1 MFCSRRWEWIS
12 IVVRIRIYLPWQC
25 TSIWPLM
32 DWAKNIACVLFSRG
46 YFVVAESEIKRKE
59 KKRKRRREYEGRRV
73 KIPEDNERKDNTR
86 FPEELLGC
94 KAVMSDDRSWYGF
107 SSGRRQ
113 REGKGEGYVMAK
125 LFSFETLLP
134 SLLQPTTM
142 AYDCQEFHCFDITL
156 ARMITCSWF
165 LRIRIKANNL
175 KVREIIKITISKVT
189 SKNKREI

>member
-1 MFCSRRWEWIS
+1 
-12 IVVRIRIYLPWQC
+12 
-25 TSIWPLM
+25 M

-46 YFVVAESEIKRKE
+46 YFVVAESEIKGKE
-59 KKRKRRREYEGRRV
+59 KKKKRKRRREYEGRRV

-142 AYDCQEFHCFDITL
+142 AYDCQEFHCFDIIL
-156 ARMITCSWF
+156 AKMITCFWF
-165 LRIRIKANNL
+165 LRIPIKANNL

-189 SKNKREI
+189 SKKKNGKSNYIILHNSSIDSWLITASLL